1 MQDTSLRRLILG
13 CKGGLG
19 NQLFEYAAGLYFA
32 ERLAIPLEIVRPHI
46 RKNHKWGEFP
56 RPFQLDAFCLDAR
69 IIAATTANRL
79 FLSPRQRIRFLCN
92 ELRNIVGTETIEEP
106 ALYRL
111 FPDLLDK
118 VNTRTIYLIGYWQAA
133 EYAEAVADRLRSS
146 LRLRKTPQQ
155 RNLGYA
161 DAIRALTCPVSLH
174 IRLGD
179 YALVSSTNTKGST
192 KVSWILQRSYFRD
205 AIARIRSRLPDASFV
220 IFSDD
225 QVAARE
231 IMSGEPVSLWVE
243 GNDTGN
249 AYEDLWLM
257 SCCKHHI
264 IANSSFS
271 WWGAWLNP
279 SLDKIV
285 MAPKYWNNTH
295 HSYFPDLYPS
305 SWTLIDNL
313 G

>member
-1 MQDTSLRRLILG
+1 
-13 CKGGLG
+13 
-19 NQLFEYAAGLYFA
+19 
-32 ERLAIPLEIVRPHI
+32 LAD
-46 RKNHKWGEFP
+46 FP
-56 RPFQLDAFCLDAR
+56 RPFQLDAFSADANVR
-69 IIAATTANRL
+69 TATMVDRL
-79 FLSPRQRIRFLCN
+79 FLSPRPRIRFLCN
-92 ELRNIVGTETIEEP
+92 ELGSIGGMQTIEEP
-106 ALYRL
+106 AQSSYRF
-111 FPDLLDK
+111 FPDFLDE
-118 VNTRTIYLIGYWQAA
+118 VNARTIYLVGFWQAA
-133 EYAEAVADRLRSS
+133 RYAEAVADRLRSS
-146 LRLRKTPQQ
+146 LRLRNTPQQ
-155 RNLGYA
+155 RNLRYA

-174 IRLGD
+174 IRIGD

-205 AIARIRSRLPDASFV
+205 AIARIRSLLPDASFV